1 MQSKIVRPVSFLVAV
16 LITLGL
22 CFIDVDAQTRRKR
35 RSRRIARPVI
45 TNPVIT
51 PATADQNVVD
61 GGEKI
66 ISTADETPDANADE
80 ANQATDDKTKK
91 TRSLSKSDGEDMQ
104 QTINTLSNQV
114 NRLTDKLSQ
123 MQENDRTLLDM
134 ERLTR
139 AEQRSES
146 LRQQQLDVETKLADV
161 QSRLEQTE
169 YWLKPENIER
179 ATATFGS
186 TRPEEAREARKR
198 QLEGERSRF
207 LAQIKILENSRT
219 RLEVAAANSDAEV
232 ELLRR
237 RLEQN
242 RTQEENATTKQDESR
257 PQNVRRKPE

>member
-16 LITLGL
+16 LMTIGL
-22 CFIDVDAQTRRKR
+22 CLIDADAQTRRKR
-35 RSRRIARPVI
+35 RPRRAAKPVI

-51 PATADQNVVD
+51 PATADQNAVD

-66 ISTADETPDANADE
+66 ISTADEAANADE
-80 ANQATDDKTKK
+80 ASQATDDNAK
-91 TRSLSKSDGEDMQ
+91 SLSKSDEADMQ
-104 QTINTLSNQV
+104 KTINTLSNQV
-114 NRLTDKLSQ
+114 NKLTDKLSQ

-139 AEQRSES
+139 AEQRSEN
-146 LRQQQLDVETKLADV
+146 LRQQQLEVETKLADV

-179 ATATFGS
+179 ATATYGS
-186 TRPEEAREARKR
+186 TRPEEAREARRR

-207 LAQIKILENSRT
+207 VAQIKILENSRT
-219 RLEVAAANSDAEV
+219 RLEVAVANADSEV

-237 RLEQN
+237 RLDQT
-242 RTQEENATTKQDESR
+242 RAQEENATIKPDESR

>member
-16 LITLGL
+16 LITIGL
-22 CFIDVDAQTRRKR
+22 CLIDADAQTRRKR
-35 RSRRIARPVI
+35 RARRAARPVI

-51 PATADQNVVD
+51 PATADQNAVD

-66 ISTADETPDANADE
+66 ISTADEAANAGE
-80 ANQATDDKTKK
+80 GSQATDDKT
-91 TRSLSKSDGEDMQ
+91 LSKSDEGDMQ
-104 QTINTLSNQV
+104 KTINTLSNQV
-114 NRLTDKLSQ
+114 NKLTDKLSQ

-139 AEQRSES
+139 AEQRAEN
-146 LRQQQLDVETKLADV
+146 LRQQQLEVETKLADV

-179 ATATFGS
+179 ATATYGS
-186 TRPEEAREARKR
+186 TRPEEAREARRR
-198 QLEGERSRF
+198 QLEGEKSRS

-219 RLEVAAANSDAEV
+219 RLEVAVANADSEV

-237 RLEQN
+237 RLDQT
-242 RTQEENATTKQDESR
+242 RAQEENAATKPDESR

>member
-1 MQSKIVRPVSFLVAV
+1 MQSKIVRPVSFVVAV
-16 LITLGL
+16 LITIGL
-22 CFIDVDAQTRRKR
+22 CLIDADAQTRRKR
-35 RSRRIARPVI
+35 RSRRAARPVI

-51 PATADQNVVD
+51 PATADQNAVD

-66 ISTADETPDANADE
+66 ISTADEAANADE
-80 ANQATDDKTKK
+80 GQATDDKT
-91 TRSLSKSDGEDMQ
+91 TRSLSKSGEEDMQ
-104 QTINTLSNQV
+104 KTINTLSNQV
-114 NRLTDKLSQ
+114 NKLTDKLSQ
-123 MQENDRTLLDM
+123 MQENDRTLLEM

-139 AEQRSES
+139 AEQRAES

-186 TRPEEAREARKR
+186 TRPEEAREARRR

-219 RLEVAAANSDAEV
+219 RLEVAVANADAEV

-237 RLEQN
+237 RLDQKSA
-242 RTQEENATTKQDESR
+242 QEESATTKPEESR